1 MPIASDGATVETR
14 PGYVSKVQQKSTTKA
29 RTKVVKKGPAI
40 TFAMEIALIGISYRT
55 ASIELR
61 EKLAFRVDQAC
72 EAADQLR
79 ARGILKEVVILSTCN
94 RMEIY
99 GVTRDRAT
107 DSLSALELF
116 LSSYHQIALSEFT
129 PALYQRVD
137 REAVRHVYSV
147 AAGLDS
153 LLLGESEILGQV
165 RAAYC
170 LAMDHGLTGRV
181 LNRLFQSALE
191 VGKRIR
197 AETEIAT
204 RPMSVAFAGVK
215 QAEAMLRELQNRRV
229 MIIGAGATSEQVVK
243 HLCDRGV
250 PQLRILNR
258 TLENARALVTRY
270 GGEVL
275 PWEKLPE
282 CLGWPDLIVSS
293 ISAHETLLTRE
304 MLERAMAERE
314 HRPLMI
320 MDLGVPRNVAVA
332 VKGLPDVH
340 LSDIDSLAEI
350 VLQNKR
356 ARQEEIP
363 RALALIEDQIDGFMR
378 WQAGVAACSVSA
390 ELRNVPE
397 HKREEVLRQH
407 LQAMS
412 HLSVQERLHFVSLID
427 KFLNGGKTGSLA
439 YAQVEAKLATGM

>member
-1 MPIASDGATVETR
+1 LRFEGAAREHR
-14 PGYVSKVQQKSTTKA
+14 EA
-29 RTKVVKKGPAI
+29 RTDVVKKGPAI
-40 TFAMEIALIGISYRT
+40 TFAMEIALIGISHRT

-99 GVTRDRAT
+99 GVALERTADN
-107 DSLSALELF
+107 LSAMELF
-116 LSSYHQIALSEFT
+116 LSSYHQVAMSELKS
-129 PALYQRVD
+129 ALYQRTD
-137 REAVRHVYSV
+137 REAVRHIYSV

-165 RAAYC
+165 RAAYS

-215 QAEAMLRELQNRRV
+215 QAEALMRGLQNQRV
-229 MIIGAGATSEQVVK
+229 MIIGAGTTSEQVVK

-258 TLENARALVTRY
+258 TLENARALVARY

-275 PWEKLPE
+275 PWESLPQ
-282 CLGWPDLIVSS
+282 CLDWPDLIVSS
-293 ISAHETLLTRE
+293 VSAHEPVLTRE
-304 MLERAMAERE
+304 MVERAMAERE
-314 HRPLMI
+314 HRRLMI

-332 VKGLPDVH
+332 AREIPNVY
-340 LSDIDSLAEI
+340 LSDIDGLAEI

-363 RALALIEDQIDGFMR
+363 RARALVEEQIDGFMR
-378 WQAGVAACSVSA
+378 WQAGVAACTVSA
-390 ELRNVPE
+390 ELLSVPE
-397 HKREEVLRQH
+397 HRREEVLLRH
-407 LQAMS
+407 LQSMS
-412 HLSVQERLHFVSLID
+412 HLSVEERLHFVGLID
-427 KFLNGGKTGSLA
+427 KFLNGSKTSSLA
-439 YAQVEAKLATGM
+439 DAQMEAKLAAGT